1 VEHKRFLKL
10 HDIDILR
17 LQDYIAKELLKYPL
31 SGVEL
36 LEKSYK
42 QKGYLTTEEMIQV
55 LKKKDEYL
63 REFG

>member
-1 VEHKRFLKL
+1 LKL
-10 HDIDILR
+10 HDIDIQR
-17 LQDYIAKELLKYPL
+17 LQDYIGNDLLKYPL

-42 QKGYLTTEEMIQV
+42 QNGYLTTEEMIQV
-55 LKKKDEYL
+55 LKKKDEHL